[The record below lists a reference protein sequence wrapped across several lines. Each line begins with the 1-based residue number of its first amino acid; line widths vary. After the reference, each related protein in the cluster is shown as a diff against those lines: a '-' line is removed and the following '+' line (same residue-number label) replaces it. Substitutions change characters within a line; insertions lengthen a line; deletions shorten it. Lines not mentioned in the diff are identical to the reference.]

1 MNDNLEATSKPWGKY
16 QVIDYGANFKVKRI
30 TVNKKSQLSLQ
41 KHQHRSEHWII
52 VAGEAEINL
61 NNKMLILKENDRI
74 FIPKGATH
82 RIKNASKEELILIE
96 VQFGSYLEEDDIE
109 RLEDDYGR

>member
-1 MNDNLEATSKPWGKY
+1 MNNKLEKTSKPWGRY
-16 QVIDYGANFKVKRI
+16 EVIDQGPKFKVKRI
-30 TVNKKSQLSLQ
+30 TVNKESQLSLQ

-52 VAGEAEINL
+52 VNGEAEIIL
-61 NNKMLILKENDRI
+61 GNNKLTLRENDTI

-82 RIKNASKEELILIE
+82 RIKNTSKEKLILIE

-109 RLEDDYGR
+109 RLEDNYGR